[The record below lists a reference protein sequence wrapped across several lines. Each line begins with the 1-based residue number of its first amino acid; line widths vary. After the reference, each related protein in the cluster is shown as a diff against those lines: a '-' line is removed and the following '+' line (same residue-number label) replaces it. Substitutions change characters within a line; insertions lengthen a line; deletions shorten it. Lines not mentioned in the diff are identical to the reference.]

1 METWLL
7 EEASGLTSEECL
19 CFGLLKTLCLITGDL
34 EWLWWHLFVS
44 GSGVDTAEMK
54 SLRHLR
60 EETRCR
66 FLIL

>member
-7 EEASGLTSEECL
+7 EEALGLTSDERL
-19 CFGLLKTLCLITGDL
+19 CFGLLKTLCLITVDL
-34 EWLWWHLFVS
+34 EWLRWHVFVP
-44 GSGVDTAEMK
+44 GSEVDTAEMK
-54 SLRHLR
+54 SLRCLR